1 MGQVVWTG
9 NEVEV
14 TINGERVELA
24 QNIRGTDNY
33 GHEPAS
39 GIGDI
44 HVKEYVPS
52 LARHTIT
59 MSKLV
64 MLREKAIAAG
74 MVLENG
80 DDALKGRTFDI
91 EVFPKG
97 GGPLLK
103 KWTGCVNDGGDVGVT
118 AHRILVQD
126 ATFLATDASGKLG
139 G

>member
-1 MGQVVWTG
+1 VGQFVFTG

-14 TINGERVELA
+14 SINGQRVDLA

-52 LARHTIT
+52 VARHNIT

-64 MLREKAIAAG
+64 MRKEKAISAG
-74 MVLENG
+74 LILENG
-80 DDALKGRTFDI
+80 DDAMRGRIFDI
-91 EVFPKG
+91 EIFPKG
-97 GGPLLK
+97 GGPVLR
-103 KWTGCVNDGGDVGVT
+103 KWMGCVNDGGDIGVT
-118 AHRILVQD
+118 SHRILVQD
-126 ATFLATDASGKLG
+126 ATFLATDAAGQLSG
-139 G
+139 